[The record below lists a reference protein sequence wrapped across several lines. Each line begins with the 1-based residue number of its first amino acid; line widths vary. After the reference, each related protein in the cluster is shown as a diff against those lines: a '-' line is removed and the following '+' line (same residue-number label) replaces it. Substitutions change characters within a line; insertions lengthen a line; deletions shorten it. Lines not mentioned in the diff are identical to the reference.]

1 MFENGQLQLTQSLK
15 EIQFLE
21 FNKLSAGSPIPTGYN
36 LSDLGKKIILLL
48 VGVSES
54 CKNQYAIKE
63 IKIPMAQH
71 VTQTALLYF
80 LAENHSFYG
89 KYYEIEGYLLE
100 EDFKAKCIMQLE
112 GNQGM

>member
-1 MFENGQLQLTQSLK
+1 MFEHGQLQLTQSLK

-21 FNKLSAGSPIPTGYN
+21 FNKLGVGSPIPTGYN

-71 VTQTALLYF
+71 ITQTALLYF
-80 LAENHSFYG
+80 LAENHFDG

-112 GNQGM
+112 GNLGT